1 MTDSDVTSETC
12 TRVRNLRSS
21 EEGKK
26 PKKGQWEFH
35 QQGVKIDISQ
45 TTESINVIQKV

>member
-26 PKKGQWEFH
+26 SKGQWEFR
-35 QQGVKIDISQ
+35 QQGVKFDISQ
-45 TTESINVIQKV
+45 TTEGINVIQKV